1 MLNYFVKAW
10 LSLLLLAVATNVY
23 AGEDEIIVA
32 LDHFLYGA
40 SVNDATIHDQ
50 FWAEELIYTS
60 STGSRFGKAQ
70 LMAGMEGTTPIL
82 EENVTTWFTASD
94 PHINYVEGVAIANF
108 VLVASNP
115 GGEVQNRY
123 YNTGI
128 FVFRDM
134 RWQAINWN
142 ATAIPE

>member
-1 MLNYFVKAW
+1 MLNYFVKLC
-10 LSLLLLAVATNVY
+10 LSVLLLATASNVY
-23 AGEDEIIVA
+23 AGEDEVIVTI
-32 LDHFLYGA
+32 DQFLYGA
-40 SVNDATIHDQ
+40 SVNDATIHNQ

-60 STGSRFGKAQ
+60 SSGSRFGKAE
-70 LMAGMEGTTPIL
+70 LMAEMEDTTPTA
-82 EENVTTWFTASD
+82 EENVTTWFTASN

-115 GGEVQNRY
+115 AGEVQNRY
-123 YNTGI
+123 YNTGV

-142 ATAIPE
+142 ATVIPE

>member
-10 LSLLLLAVATNVY
+10 LSILLLAAATTVY

-32 LDHFLYGA
+32 IDQFLYGA

-60 STGSRFGKAQ
+60 SSGSRFGKTE
-70 LMAGMEGTTPIL
+70 LMAGMEGTMPTS
-82 EENVTTWFTASD
+82 EENVTTWFTASN

-115 GGEVQNRY
+115 AGEVQNRY
-123 YNTGI
+123 YNTGV

-142 ATAIPE
+142 ATLIPE